1 MSSTIGLIALFAAL
15 AVFFT
20 CYAIYA
26 PIQERKSKKIELDPE
41 VTGEAN
47 NAYTEY
53 DADDSLGKY
62 VRPILNNFLP
72 QLPKFKLSEER
83 KGNMDKLLIHSGNPW
98 KITAEEFIG
107 LQLALAIF
115 GVLLGAAI
123 GALNVLPAAVPPVVL
138 VIFMGGAGY
147 ALPYSVYNTR
157 RQARTKAIEK
167 ELPESLDL
175 LTITIASGQ
184 AFEFALQ
191 SVTSQLSEG
200 LLKTEFAK
208 VVVELQA
215 GSNLERSFTNLSK
228 RFDSDDL
235 ESFTKAVIQST
246 ELGSDV
252 SETLAQQAE
261 YVRSNYEARLERM
274 IARLETTMF
283 IPLIMTMLPA
293 FMIIFI
299 APTLTQLGSYL

>member
-1 MSSTIGLIALFAAL
+1 MSSSIGLIALFAAL

-41 VTGEAN
+41 VTGEAS

-53 DADDSLGKY
+53 EGDDSLGKY

-83 KGNMDKLLIHSGNPW
+83 KSNMDKLLIHSGNPW
-98 KITAEEFIG
+98 KVTPEEFIG
-107 LQLALAIF
+107 LQLALSIF

-123 GALNVLPAAVPPVVL
+123 GALNVLPAAVPPIVL